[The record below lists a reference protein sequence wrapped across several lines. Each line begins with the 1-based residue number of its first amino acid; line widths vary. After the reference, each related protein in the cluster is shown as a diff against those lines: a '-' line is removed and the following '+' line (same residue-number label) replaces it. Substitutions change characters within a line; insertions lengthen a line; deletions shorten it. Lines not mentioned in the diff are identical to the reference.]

1 MLEYKFM
8 HYSIYFEIPTA
19 MSYVNRATPVH
30 ITAQSKLKP
39 TLLSLPN
46 ELIYMNAVLSM
57 GHISIRTIVAA
68 YEAQHR
74 CMA

>member
-8 HYSIYFEIPTA
+8 HYSIFFEIPIA

-39 TLLSLPN
+39 TLLSLPK
-46 ELIYMNAVLSM
+46 AVY
-57 GHISIRTIVAA
+57 V
-68 YEAQHR
+68 
-74 CMA
+74 